1 MQEALSYMTNNDYQ
15 EEEPRTDQDPNGDFL
30 LLLTL
35 RVPVPFPYGMVLLP
49 EPHTFEHGFVDGD
62 IVRYIGGK
70 EMLAP
75 EEDENGGSG
84 RLMKV
89 AASACEKIMDPK
101 MAESCR
107 RVIRPDF

>member
-1 MQEALSYMTNNDYQ
+1 MTNKDSQ
-15 EEEPRTDQDPNGDFL
+15 KEEPRTDQDPNRDFL

-49 EPHTFEHGFVDGD
+49 EPHTCEHGFVDGD

-75 EEDENGGSG
+75 EDDGGSS
-84 RLMKV
+84 RLVKV
-89 AASACEKIMDPK
+89 SASACEKIMDRK
-101 MAESCR
+101 LAEFYR
-107 RVIRPDF
+107 QIIFRPDC

>member
-1 MQEALSYMTNNDYQ
+1 MSMKNKNSRQLVEQ
-15 EEEPRTDQDPNGDFL
+15 QTDQNENGDFV

-35 RVPVPFPYGMVLLP
+35 RVPIPFPYGAVLLP
-49 EPHTFEHGFVDGD
+49 DGHTFEHGFIDGD
-62 IVRYIGGK
+62 IVRYSGGK

-75 EEDENGGSG
+75 EEGEDGGSG

-107 RVIRPDF
+107 QIIFRPDF

>member
-1 MQEALSYMTNNDYQ
+1 MTNNDSQ
-15 EEEPRTDQDPNGDFL
+15 TEETRTDQDLNGDFL
-30 LLLTL
+30 LLLTM

-49 EPHTFEHGFVDGD
+49 EPHTFEHGFIDGD

-75 EEDENGGSG
+75 TEGEDGGRG
-84 RLMKV
+84 KLVKV

-101 MAESCR
+101 MAESYR
-107 RVIRPDF
+107 QIIFQPDF

>member
-1 MQEALSYMTNNDYQ
+1 MSMKNKDSRQLMER
-15 EEEPRTDQDPNGDFL
+15 RTDQDANGDFL

-35 RVPVPFPYGMVLLP
+35 RVPVPFPYGVVLLP
-49 EPHTFEHGFVDGD
+49 DGHTFEHGFVDGD

-75 EEDENGGSG
+75 ADGEDGGKG
-84 RLMKV
+84 KLMRV
-89 AASACEKIMDPK
+89 SDAGCEKIIDTK

-107 RVIRPDF
+107 RIIFHPDF